1 MGKDVQCGLLPLPI
15 SVYFE
20 MWTFFT
26 VLSQDLLQSVL
37 VKEVFSHS
45 TGRFRRSDA
54 GETANVVAQLLD
66 GVMAVDEEVL
76 LEEVTQL
83 QEKLD
88 E

>member
-1 MGKDVQCGLLPLPI
+1 M
-15 SVYFE
+15 
-20 MWTFFT
+20 
-26 VLSQDLLQSVL
+26 L

-45 TGRFRRSDA
+45 TGRLRRSDA
-54 GETANVVAQLLD
+54 GETANVVAKLLD

-76 LEEVTQL
+76 LEEVAQL

>member
-1 MGKDVQCGLLPLPI
+1 MDLFSL
-15 SVYFE
+15 F
-20 MWTFFT
+20 
-26 VLSQDLLQSVL
+26 SQDLLQSVL

-45 TGRFRRSDA
+45 TGRLRRSDA
-54 GETANVVAQLLD
+54 GQTANVVAQLLD
-66 GVMAVDEEVL
+66 GVMAVNEEVL

>member
-1 MGKDVQCGLLPLPI
+1 MWIIAFAYLCIFWNVDLFPL
-15 SVYFE
+15 F
-20 MWTFFT
+20 
-26 VLSQDLLQSVL
+26 SQDLLQSVL

>member
-1 MGKDVQCGLLPLPI
+1 MWIIAFVYLYIFWNVDLFPL
-15 SVYFE
+15 F
-20 MWTFFT
+20 
-26 VLSQDLLQSVL
+26 SQDLLQSVL

-45 TGRFRRSDA
+45 TGRLRRSDA

>member
-1 MGKDVQCGLLPLPI
+1 MDYCLCLSLYILKCGPFSL
-15 SVYFE
+15 F
-20 MWTFFT
+20 
-26 VLSQDLLQSVL
+26 SQDLLQSVL

-45 TGRFRRSDA
+45 TGRLGRSDA